1 MARKTSDRK
10 RSSSHLR
17 LILVA
22 CAITV
27 LPSAATSAA
36 AQATPGS
43 KASAAKTAD
52 SSATTPHLADG
63 HPDMN
68 GVWVPANA
76 GSGGSAIKKDAN
88 GNVDVRL
95 FARDGSP
102 TNFNVD
108 NTIRRRADPN
118 KPVYKPEFLQKI
130 KDLDDNEASQDPLFF
145 CKPAGVPRIGAPN
158 QISQTPGQVVFLY
171 QSGNTFRV
179 IPTDGRPHSDNVD
192 QTFMGESVGHW
203 DNDTLVVDVIGFNDI
218 SWLEIA
224 GYFHSADLH
233 VIERLRRD
241 GNLLH
246 YQATVED
253 PNVLAKPWVRTPVN
267 LKISRSPD
275 DALYEDPPCMELDT
289 GHFVTKEHH

>member
-1 MARKTSDRK
+1 MVTETRGKK
-10 RSSSHLR
+10 RPSLNFR
-17 LILVA
+17 FAFATFAIAALPLI
-22 CAITV
+22 
-27 LPSAATSAA
+27 ATSVG
-36 AQATPGS
+36 AQTAPTS
-43 KASAAKTAD
+43 KASSAKKSE
-52 SSATTPHLADG
+52 SSVATPQLADG
-63 HPDMN
+63 RPDLN
-68 GVWVPANA
+68 GVWVPA
-76 GSGGSAIKKDAN
+76 GSGAGGSAIKKDAN

-130 KDLDDNEASQDPLFF
+130 KDLDDNEASEDPLFF

-158 QISQTPGQVVFLY
+158 QISQTRGQVVFLY

-179 IPTDGRPHSDNVD
+179 IPTDGRAHSENLD
-192 QTFMGESVGHW
+192 QTFMGDSVGHW
-203 DNDTLVVDVIGFNDI
+203 DNDALVVDVVGFNDI

-224 GYFHSADLH
+224 GYFHSTDLH
-233 VIERLRRD
+233 VIERLHRE

-253 PNVLAKPWVRTPVN
+253 PNVLAKPWVRTPVT
-267 LKISRSPD
+267 LKISISAD